1 MAPEMIRWPVFV
13 RTTVQNKVNRNLCKL
28 SQYYKGRVKHTKI
41 TLSNKITL
49 VLPHRRSGDPQCF
62 LLFCIVLE
70 SYRAHCTMSFLVG
83 VLSCL
88 QFYSTYI
95 VVYIHTYIHAFM
107 HSCIHVIRAYILY
120 THAHTY
126 TLIDTCIHPDILI
139 VWFSVLFLNRFSRN
153 P

>member
-1 MAPEMIRWPVFV
+1 M
-13 RTTVQNKVNRNLCKL
+13 QVNSVLYC
-28 SQYYKGRVKHTKI
+28 KGRVKHTKI

-95 VVYIHTYIHAFM
+95 VVYIHAYIHAYM
-107 HSCIHVIRAYILY
+107 HSCHSRIHTVHTRTHIHTHRHMY
-120 THAHTY
+120 THRHTDCVIFCVISQQIQSHSIAKITHIY
-126 TLIDTCIHPDILI
+126 SERWMEP
-139 VWFSVLFLNRFSRN
+139 
-153 P
+153 